1 MSNKTP
7 LNAQSV
13 NYILSQTDAGA
24 EPRQILH
31 AFRASGQSRFSIET
45 IERCLKD
52 NGRGIAYYDPNS
64 IAHGYQELKHL
75 PAIPMPERTNP
86 YIGRRA
92 ARAASNPY
100 GQQQQQQ
107 QPRTNYAVQSFAQA
121 QANVVPGFCWNAQ
134 ADSFAISAHRLGQTV
149 SQIIDQ
155 LRRNGY
161 DKVTVGEVVASLIE
175 QGATDVRWSYRTLQ
189 YGH

>member
-13 NYILSQTDAGA
+13 KYILSQTDAGA

-45 IERCLKD
+45 IERCLQD
-52 NGRGIAYYDPNS
+52 NGRGIVYYDPNS

-92 ARAASNPY
+92 ARAASSPY
-100 GQQQQQQ
+100 GQ
-107 QPRTNYAVQSFAQA
+107 
-121 QANVVPGFCWNAQ
+121 
-134 ADSFAISAHRLGQTV
+134 
-149 SQIIDQ
+149 
-155 LRRNGY
+155 
-161 DKVTVGEVVASLIE
+161 
-175 QGATDVRWSYRTLQ
+175 
-189 YGH
+189 